1 MTGFLITFALFGM
14 DDKHRNRYQ
23 KISSIKRYQQDT
35 WPLRRD
41 TACRKASRNI
51 KNLQNYYIIYII
63 YIIKKS
69 VMWPKNKPSQY
80 IPIITLQGCYKPQNA
95 THHLR
100 AAVPQDS
107 LCAANGIIWGT
118 VASAMEPEDREALA
132 ERLRRRWRGNW
143 QEDVAWG

>member
-14 DDKHRNRYQ
+14 DDKHRNGYQ
-23 KISSIKRYQQDT
+23 KISSIKRYQEDT

-41 TACRKASRNI
+41 KACRKASRNI
-51 KNLQNYYIIYII
+51 KNLQNYYT
-63 YIIKKS
+63 IKKS
-69 VMWPKNKPSQY
+69 VVWPKNKPSQY
-80 IPIITLQGCYKPQNA
+80 IPIIILHGCYKPQNA
-95 THHLR
+95 SHHLR
-100 AAVPQDS
+100 AAMVSMVRQDS

-143 QEDVAWG
+143 QEEVA